1 MVLELYCRKAQGK
14 GELIYPI
21 NQIDFLWVLENEDV
35 QQALGVDVPVEA
47 HGVRFLERDGE
58 DITEQFYDQ
67 DSSASWGGGKST
79 AEQFLLYVYMGII
92 ALLGLTMVRYFL
104 RKD

>member
-1 MVLELYCRKAQGK
+1 V
-14 GELIYPI
+14 
-21 NQIDFLWVLENEDV
+21 
-35 QQALGVDVPVEA
+35 
-47 HGVRFLERDGE
+47 
-58 DITEQFYDQ
+58 TE
-67 DSSASWGGGKST
+67 SWGGGIGT